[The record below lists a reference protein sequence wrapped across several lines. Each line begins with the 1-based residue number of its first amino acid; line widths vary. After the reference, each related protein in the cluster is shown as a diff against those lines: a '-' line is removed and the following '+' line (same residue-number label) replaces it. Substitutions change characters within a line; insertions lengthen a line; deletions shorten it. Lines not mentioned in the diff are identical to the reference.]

1 MTAVYCT
8 QAELAA
14 ALASLPDLHDAGGHV
29 IGPDDVVTGILGM
42 LAAHQKDA
50 APPAVVVAVP
60 TIMDGRLVL
69 RWYRNAGAARYSD
82 SAVLSASR
90 SGVMLNS
97 GSFLHDIPPAWISDA
112 QRAHEMLRQG
122 QRDRAREMATH
133 EHGRSFRAEITEIQR

>member
-14 ALASLPDLHDAGGHV
+14 ALASLPDLHDADGHV

-42 LAAHQKDA
+42 LAAHQKDT

-60 TIMDGRLVL
+60 TIMDGLIL
-69 RWYRNAGAARYSD
+69 RWYRNADVARYSD

-112 QRAHEMLRQG
+112 QRAHEMLQHG

-133 EHGRSFRAEITEIQR
+133 EHGRAFRGEIAEIKR